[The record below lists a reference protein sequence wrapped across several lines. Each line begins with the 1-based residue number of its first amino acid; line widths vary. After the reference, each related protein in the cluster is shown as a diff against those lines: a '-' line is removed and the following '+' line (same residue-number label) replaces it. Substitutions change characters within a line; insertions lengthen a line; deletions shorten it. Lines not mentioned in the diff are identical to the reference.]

1 MVKFQKAFVLLKVDP
16 GHETKVVESL
26 LKIAEVEEAHI
37 VPGQWDI
44 LAVINSKKEVALPG
58 DEKVYW
64 IVLGKI
70 NKIKHIRDSETLV
83 PQYSK
88 SKSK

>member
-1 MVKFQKAFVLLKVDP
+1 MDRYQKAFVLLKVDP
-16 GHETKVVESL
+16 GHETKVVDGL
-26 LKIAEVEEAHI
+26 LKIDEVEEAHI

-44 LAVINSKKEVALPG
+44 LVVVNSKKTLAQLG

-64 IVLGKI
+64 LVLGKI
-70 NKIKHIRDSETLV
+70 NKLKHVRDSETLV

-88 SKSK
+88 TK

>member
-1 MVKFQKAFVLLKVDP
+1 MPTFQKAFVLLKIDP
-16 GHETKVVESL
+16 GHETKVVDNL
-26 LKIAEVEEAHI
+26 LKIDEVEEAHI

-44 LAVINSKKEVALPG
+44 LAVVNSKRNMMLPG

-64 IVLGKI
+64 VVLGKI
-70 NKIKHIRDSETLV
+70 NKIKHVRDSETLV

-88 SKSK
+88 TK